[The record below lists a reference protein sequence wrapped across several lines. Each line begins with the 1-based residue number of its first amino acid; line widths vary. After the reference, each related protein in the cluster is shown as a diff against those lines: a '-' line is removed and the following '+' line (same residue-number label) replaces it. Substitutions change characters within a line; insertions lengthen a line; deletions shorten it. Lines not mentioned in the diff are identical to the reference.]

1 MQRADGDL
9 KPIVLLQE
17 NHGAARKSRSLS
29 LRMRNRNDEMVLTEG
44 VVALRPAG
52 IVLLL
57 YRRIGLVGLLIVFL
71 QRVGS

>member
-1 MQRADGDL
+1 
-9 KPIVLLQE
+9 
-17 NHGAARKSRSLS
+17 
-29 LRMRNRNDEMVLTEG
+29 MVLTEG